1 MSDPGRRK
9 GTTVKTQ
16 GLIEAHEALWRRAT
30 EHPFLDGVR
39 EGTLPDGAFDEWLV
53 QDYLFVLS
61 GLVFQS
67 RLAPRSP
74 RRDQALVI
82 GGLAALEN
90 ELGWFEEKAKERNLS
105 LENAVKH
112 PTNKAYGDLFISL
125 EDRSYAANITALWAV
140 EEAYL
145 DAWTNASP
153 GASEYREFV
162 EHWTA
167 PEFAEYVGTLKEAAD
182 AALAAAAEGEKN
194 QAEASFLEVAR
205 LERDFWGIAVPGNV
219 R

>member
-1 MSDPGRRK
+1 M
-9 GTTVKTQ
+9 KTQ
-16 GLIEAHEALWRRAT
+16 GLIEAHESLWRDAT
-30 EHPFLDGVR
+30 KHPFLDGVR

-67 RLAPRSP
+67 RLVPRSP
-74 RRDQALVI
+74 RADQSLVI

-90 ELGWFEEKAKERNLS
+90 ELGWFEEKARERGLS
-105 LENAVKH
+105 LENADRH

-145 DAWTNASP
+145 EAWTNASP
-153 GASEYREFV
+153 GAPEYREFV
-162 EHWTA
+162 EHWTT
-167 PEFAEYVGTLKEAAD
+167 PEFAQYVGALNAAAD
-182 AALAAAAEGEKN
+182 SALAEATQFEIE

-205 LERDFWGIAVPGNV
+205 LERDFWGIAVGGKA